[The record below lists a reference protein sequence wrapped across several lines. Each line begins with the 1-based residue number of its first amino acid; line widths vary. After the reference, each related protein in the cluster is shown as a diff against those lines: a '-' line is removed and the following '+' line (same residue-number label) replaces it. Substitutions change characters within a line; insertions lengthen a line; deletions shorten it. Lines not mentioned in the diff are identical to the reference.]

1 MCIIDFSLC
10 TIEIFLKKKNKK
22 KQNRKLITFEHIIYK
37 SIYLLLFTCRLI
49 SFSFVFAATF
59 CQCFHLFQ
67 WQFMRFTIER
77 GKYNFHFILI
87 TARTSGK
94 SSIKC
99 LLWCNLQFR
108 LLGQH
113 FWKGQ
118 RILASICLWPYCCCC
133 CYWGYCDDLSAAPAA
148 TGNCLKMPNA
158 PPNSNNNNN
167 TAQRSSDTET
177 QQHFPFSSFRLQF
190 WPVISLLVM
199 HFAHTHTS
207 THPHTLTAKKATTK
221 TTTTS
226 REKKLTSTQTQTK
239 RNSSDL

>member
-108 LLGQH
+108 LHSWPTFLERSTDIGVNLFMAILLLLLLLGILRWLVGSTCGHWKLPQDAKCAAKQQQQQQH
-113 FWKGQ
+113 STKKQ
-118 RILASICLWPYCCCC
+118 RHGNAATLSVFLFPFAILA
-133 CYWGYCDDLSAAPAA
+133 CYFFAGYALC
-148 TGNCLKMPNA
+148 TH
-158 PPNSNNNNN
+158 
-167 TAQRSSDTET
+167 TH
-177 QQHFPFSSFRLQF
+177 QHTP
-190 WPVISLLVM
+190 
-199 HFAHTHTS
+199 AHTHS
-207 THPHTLTAKKATTK
+207 KKSNNK
-221 TTTTS
+221 
-226 REKKLTSTQTQTK
+226 
-239 RNSSDL
+239 NNNYI